1 MLSDIS
7 RKAGEIKKNNEIS
20 EIATVVDRLHSGDL
34 TSFPSLKE
42 MRSPKMGCVRFAI
55 KTGGL

>member
-20 EIATVVDRLHSGDL
+20 EITTVVDRLHSGEL

-42 MRSPKMGCVRFAI
+42 MRSQISQKWGV
-55 KTGGL
+55 

>member
-7 RKAGEIKKNNEIS
+7 RKAGGIKKNNEIS
-20 EIATVVDRLHSGDL
+20 EIATVVDRLHSGEL

-42 MRSPKMGCVRFAI
+42 MRSPKISQKWGV
-55 KTGGL
+55 